1 GRHPPEICAAL
12 LARVTAEAPQRAG
25 LRRPRCGLPAVSR
38 RARSRESVVARLAQ
52 IPRAFRALRNAWR
65 RRARSRRGR
74 SRSGQLRRFWHVRG
88 MSGKG
93 AISEMPIVRFLLI
106 EGIGLDV
113 IQVSKPGPRIMRY
126 ELTDF
131 EWTAIR
137 SLLPN
142 KPRGIPRVDDR
153 RVLNGI
159 FWVLRSGAPWRD
171 LPESYGPRTTCYNRF
186 VRWRQADVWD
196 RIVDALAAG
205 HDAAIRMID
214 TSVVRVH
221 QHGACIADNNTQD

>member
-1 GRHPPEICAAL
+1 
-12 LARVTAEAPQRAG
+12 
-25 LRRPRCGLPAVSR
+25 
-38 RARSRESVVARLAQ
+38 
-52 IPRAFRALRNAWR
+52 
-65 RRARSRRGR
+65 
-74 SRSGQLRRFWHVRG
+74 

-93 AISEMPIVRFLLI
+93 AISEMPIVRFLLV
-106 EGIGLDV
+106 EGIGSHV
-113 IQVSKPGPRIMRY
+113 IQASKPEPRIMRY

-171 LPESYGPRTTCYNRF
+171 LPEPYGTRTTCYNRF
-186 VRWRQADVWD
+186 VRCGRQCRRVATRYDKLAANDLAFVKLASI
-196 RIVDALAAG
+196 RICYVPMGPRPSRQSLIRTFALAA
-205 HDAAIRMID
+205 R
-214 TSVVRVH
+214 
-221 QHGACIADNNTQD
+221 